1 MKNVLD
7 GIKVIE
13 VGSMAAAPSSAVIL
27 ADLGAEVIKVEPL
40 NGDMWRHGNMVAPM
54 PPSKIQYTTFIQNRT
69 KKSVA
74 LNLKEPEAQEALYKL
89 VETADVFLTNSPQK
103 VQERLKQTY
112 EDIRKVNPKI
122 VFAWING
129 FGLHGP
135 DKDAPGFDYTAWYAR
150 TGLMEELRP
159 KDGDPVP
166 LPVAG
171 GDMNTATALFS
182 AIMTGLFHRERTG
195 EGIKVSTSLMSN
207 GLWTNSSYVQAAL
220 VGAPPTQKY
229 HRTEWPNP
237 VTGGVFKTKD
247 GRYIII
253 VELNPKNVV
262 TLRDALGADHLKGDE
277 RFATPELRF
286 KNHQVLFDE
295 MQKIVGS
302 MELSEVA
309 DRLRK
314 GGVNFSVVQTTEEV
328 TRDEHM
334 IANGCF
340 PEVEGVDG
348 IRTIDSP
355 IQIEG
360 FKKVKPQKPPTVG
373 GNTITELKAVGY
385 SEEEIQKLAESGA
398 VGIAN

>member
-373 GNTITELKAVGY
+373 GNTMAELKAVGY